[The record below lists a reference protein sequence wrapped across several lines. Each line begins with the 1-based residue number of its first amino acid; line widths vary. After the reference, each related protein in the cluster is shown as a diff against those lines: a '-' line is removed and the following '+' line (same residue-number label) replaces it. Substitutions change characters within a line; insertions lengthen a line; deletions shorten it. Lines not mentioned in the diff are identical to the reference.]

1 MGVAER
7 RYGKAQRLDELE
19 RHVAT
24 MLVNGNELWD
34 VIRAIHSHEAF
45 RADMFGYLPKEKVA
59 AQLKGEGWHRQ
70 WQTLG
75 GRRLVK
81 RLLKVLWQIEPVSMI
96 LRFICPTAY
105 GIMSAPVAAILG
117 VRPRRWPTDTYDAY
131 LKALREVAE
140 QHSFTRIA
148 DVEMALWALQVGV
161 LEDKLLPSPQRDAL
175 EKSYRN
181 DALLPQLQTRNLTV
195 HLFSEKN
202 KLDIAESLLAT
213 DVELAGQIA
222 GIEFERL
229 VGQRFGS
236 PGTTGRDDSL
246 ETLINR
252 ASEPAASRLHKA
264 RWIRNQA
271 IHEPKGL
278 KRADVERLIST
289 ARQAS
294 DW

>member
-1 MGVAER
+1 
-7 RYGKAQRLDELE
+7 
-19 RHVAT
+19 
-24 MLVNGNELWD
+24 
-34 VIRAIHSHEAF
+34 
-45 RADMFGYLPKEKVA
+45 
-59 AQLKGEGWHRQ
+59 
-70 WQTLG
+70 
-75 GRRLVK
+75 
-81 RLLKVLWQIEPVSMI
+81 
-96 LRFICPTAY
+96 
-105 GIMSAPVAAILG
+105 MSAPVAAILG
-117 VRPRRWPTDTYDAY
+117 VRPRRRATATYDAY
-131 LKALREVAE
+131 LKVLREVAE
-140 QHSFTRIA
+140 QRGFTRIA
-148 DVEMALWALQVGV
+148 HVEMALWALQVGV
-161 LEDKLLPSPQRDAL
+161 LEDKLLPSPQRDEL

-195 HLFSEKN
+195 HLFSEKS

-236 PGTTGRDDSL
+236 PGSTRRDDSL
-246 ETLINR
+246 DKLIKR
-252 ASEPAASRLHKA
+252 ARGPAASRLHKA
-264 RWIRNQA
+264 RRTRNRA